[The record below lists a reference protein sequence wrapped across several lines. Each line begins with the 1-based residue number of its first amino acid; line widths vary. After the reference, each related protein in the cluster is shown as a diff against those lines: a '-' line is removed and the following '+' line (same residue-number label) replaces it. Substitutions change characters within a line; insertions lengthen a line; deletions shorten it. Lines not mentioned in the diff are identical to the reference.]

1 MDVELETSG
10 GWSYH
15 PDLSSSQVWTR
26 FGDFLQLGRILE
38 GFSLLVERGTF
49 QLRDIGIHFCMY
61 WSSYL
66 IQPLGGLL
74 YQREHFVA
82 AHTCLALE
90 PSEDYS
96 RSAHSIVSD
105 S

>member
-1 MDVELETSG
+1 M
-10 GWSYH
+10 
-15 PDLSSSQVWTR
+15 
-26 FGDFLQLGRILE
+26 
-38 GFSLLVERGTF
+38 ERGTF
-49 QLRDIGIHFCMY
+49 QLRDIGIHFYMY

-105 S
+105 SQFYNKGQIYAYALYLECVKIFMCWMNLL